1 MAALRF
7 LAALFALVAI
17 IAFVSDLTPSLTGSV
32 PFASTSMETHWAR
45 ISPSSLKAA
54 RENLTQSAWP
64 SSWPLLEGLL
74 LRFPTFA
81 VFAILAAIVGYAG
94 RRRHRVNVFVN

>member
-17 IAFVSDLTPSLTGSV
+17 IAFVSDLTPTLAGSA
-32 PFASTSMETHWAR
+32 PFVSTSMETHWSR
-45 ISPSSLKAA
+45 ISPSSLEAA
-54 RENLTQSAWP
+54 RESLTQSVWP
-64 SSWPLLEGLL
+64 GSWALLESVL

-81 VFAILAAIVGYAG
+81 VFAILSAITGYAG